1 MRNGKLRKFLAIGLV
16 VVFFLFGVNA
26 IAEESGLAEFESGET
41 VAKLTTSDSVDI
53 DEIRKEIDESWASTI
68 TTFTMGGIAVFVV
81 IIVAGL
87 MLHRKQRRKYEAVI
101 SGLKKRMFS
110 MKGEAE
116 AKLQSERAL
125 NNAERYSIRESNER
139 KLNSINLSH
148 RKEIQALEE
157 NIESLEIGLKLY
169 REQYERAV
177 RLYPSLEEEINR
189 MVVKENEERDLERA
203 RAFDVAAS
211 EFDGR
216 SATRQMVE
224 DLKKTLEMYTLLS
237 PSQKSLVKADVTRIK
252 RMLEEAIAFR
262 KKYEE
267 EKEKE
272 SQMQSARHVDE
283 QIQMI
288 IGDIKV
294 AIATDYDRLLLAQ
307 KLYNRLDRETA
318 KFVNK
323 SLLDRLSKLLYEAKA
338 DKYREFVPRNV

>member
-1 MRNGKLRKFLAIGLV
+1 MINC
-16 VVFFLFGVNA
+16 
-26 IAEESGLAEFESGET
+26 
-41 VAKLTTSDSVDI
+41 
-53 DEIRKEIDESWASTI
+53 
-68 TTFTMGGIAVFVV
+68 
-81 IIVAGL
+81 
-87 MLHRKQRRKYEAVI
+87 
-101 SGLKKRMFS
+101 LKKRMLS
-110 MKGEAE
+110 MKGEADS
-116 AKLQSERAL
+116 KLQSERAVNDANL
-125 NNAERYSIRESNER
+125 YGIRQSNER